1 MNYVATIGL
10 EVHVQLKTCSKMFCA
25 SAVKF
30 GAEPNTNTCPICL
43 GLPGALPV
51 MNHEALRLTVL
62 TGLMLGCDIAPV
74 SKFDRKNYFYPDMP
88 KNYQISQYDMP
99 LCTNGSVPLH
109 DLAYPK
115 DAQKTITTPDREVHL
130 VRIHLEEDVAKS
142 FHFENATGIDF
153 NRAGTPLME
162 IVTQPEIYSP
172 EEAFAFLTALKQI
185 LIYGDVSDA
194 DMEKGQLRC
203 DCNVSVRP
211 EEQTELGA
219 KIEIKNMNSI
229 SGVRRALAYEIQRQ
243 IGLLKSSERLE
254 QETRGW
260 DDTAGETFL
269 MRTKEFAHDYRYFP
283 DPDLVPVK
291 TDVLLADVRQRVPEL
306 PKAKRAR
313 FVQQYHVSPYDAGVL
328 ANDLDL
334 ARYFEVAAKGAQKP
348 KNVANWILNDLQNA
362 LTAAGKTVHDCPIP
376 PETIDELVNLIDS
389 GKISGKQGKE
399 VFAEMFATGKR
410 AAAIVK
416 EKGIEQLSDS
426 SAIEALC
433 DEVIQANPKPVAD
446 FKAGNVASLNFLKGQ
461 VIKLSKGKANPQ
473 LVGEILERKLKVS
486 TGVLSGA
493 PSLGPLAV
501 QINQSARWRHEFRE
515 IFAVASRMVKRVQTR
530 IHCRLGQ
537 RDATRA
543 RFVCENDFIPLDR
556 GNLIIETRY
565 RPATEKCTCGF
576 WRIEDRR
583 LDFVLSRD
591 ATH

>member
-1 MNYVATIGL
+1 MNYIATIGL
-10 EVHVQLKTCSKMFCA
+10 EVHVQLKTRSKMFCD
-25 SAVKF
+25 SPVEF
-30 GAEPNTNTCPICL
+30 GTEPNTHSCPICL

-51 MNHEALRLTVL
+51 MNQEALRMTVL

-115 DAQKTITTPDREVHL
+115 DAQKNITTRDKEVHL

-142 FHFENATGIDF
+142 FHFENSTGIDF

-162 IVTQPEIYSP
+162 IVTQPEINSP
-172 EEAFAFLTALKQI
+172 EEAFAFLIALKQI

-211 EEQTELGA
+211 ESQMEFGA

-243 IGLLKSSERLE
+243 ISALQSDELLE

-260 DDTAGETFL
+260 DDIVGETFL
-269 MRTKEFAHDYRYFP
+269 MRAKEFAHDYRYFP

-291 TDVLLADVRQRVPEL
+291 TDVLVADVRERVPEL

-313 FVQQYHVSPYDAGVL
+313 FVEQYRVSPYDAAVL
-328 ANDLDL
+328 ANDLAL
-334 ARYFEVAAKGAQKP
+334 AKYFEMAAKAAKKP
-348 KNVANWILNDLQNA
+348 KNIANWVLNDLQNA
-362 LTAAGKTVHDCPIP
+362 LSAAGKTIHDCPIP
-376 PETIDELVNLIDS
+376 PEALDELVNLIEV

-399 VFAEMFATGKR
+399 VFAEMFATGR
-410 AAAIVK
+410 NAAAIVK

-426 SAIEALC
+426 GSIETLC
-433 DEVIQANPKPVAD
+433 DEVIKANPKPVAD
-446 FKAGNVASLNFLKGQ
+446 FKEGNAASLNFLKGQ
-461 VIKLSKGKANPQ
+461 VMKLSKGKANPQ
-473 LVGEILERKLKVS
+473 MVGEILERKLK
-486 TGVLSGA
+486 A
-493 PSLGPLAV
+493 
-501 QINQSARWRHEFRE
+501 
-515 IFAVASRMVKRVQTR
+515 
-530 IHCRLGQ
+530 
-537 RDATRA
+537 
-543 RFVCENDFIPLDR
+543 
-556 GNLIIETRY
+556 
-565 RPATEKCTCGF
+565 
-576 WRIEDRR
+576 
-583 LDFVLSRD
+583 
-591 ATH
+591 